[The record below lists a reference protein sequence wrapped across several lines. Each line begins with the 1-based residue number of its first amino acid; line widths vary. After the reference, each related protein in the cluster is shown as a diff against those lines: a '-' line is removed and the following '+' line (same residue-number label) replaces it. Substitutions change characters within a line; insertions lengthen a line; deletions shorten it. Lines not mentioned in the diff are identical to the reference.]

1 MTQIKAPCIGS
12 QDFDPVA
19 CETRWGSL
27 PISMI
32 LIEFHG
38 NGDPAFGGQAD
49 DRVLL
54 ESGQIQGRVCSKGDV
69 TAVFTTV
76 ADAHQAALKIPNRR
90 PGSILGV
97 APSWR

>member
-1 MTQIKAPCIGS
+1 MKTASFGS
-12 QDFDPVA
+12 PDFDPIV

-27 PISMI
+27 PLSMI
-32 LIEFHG
+32 VIEFHG

-54 ESGQIQGRVCSKGDV
+54 ESGQIQGRVCSKADAK
-69 TAVFTTV
+69 TAVFKTV
-76 ADAHQAALKIPNRR
+76 ADAHQASMKIPNRR

-97 APSWR
+97 APTWR

>member
-1 MTQIKAPCIGS
+1 MNKRACLGS
-12 QDFDPVA
+12 PDFDLIS

-27 PISMI
+27 PLSMI
-32 LIEFHG
+32 VVEFHG

-54 ESGQIQGRVCSKGDV
+54 ESGQISGRVCTKADV
-69 TAVFTTV
+69 TAAFKTV
-76 ADAHQAALKIPNRR
+76 ADAHKAAMQIPNRR

-97 APSWR
+97 VPTWR

>member
-1 MTQIKAPCIGS
+1 MNKKSCLGS
-12 QDFDPVA
+12 PEFDPVA
-19 CETRWGSL
+19 CESRWGSL

-32 LIEFHG
+32 VIEYHG
-38 NGDPAFGGQAD
+38 DGDPAFGGQAD

-54 ESGQIQGRVCSKGDV
+54 ESGQIQGRLRTKSDV
-69 TAVFTTV
+69 TAVFQTV
-76 ADAHQAALKIPNRR
+76 AEAHHAAMKIPNLR